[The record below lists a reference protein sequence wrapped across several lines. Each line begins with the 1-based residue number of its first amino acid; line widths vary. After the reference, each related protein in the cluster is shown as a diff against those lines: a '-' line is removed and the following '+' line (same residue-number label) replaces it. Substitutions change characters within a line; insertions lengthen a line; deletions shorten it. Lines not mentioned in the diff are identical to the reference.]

1 MNRAGHVYTQSNLN
15 TCSRSHDTHMTQL
28 LEGLLYPGYSHQE
41 AALFTNGLEEPVPYP
56 VTRKDMSTDT
66 ASSVSKKHVLW
77 WSMEGAMI
85 AK

>member
-1 MNRAGHVYTQSNLN
+1 
-15 TCSRSHDTHMTQL
+15 MTQL

-66 ASSVSKKHVLW
+66 ASSVSKKHIL
-77 WSMEGAMI
+77 
-85 AK
+85 